1 MKDAIQTIKD
11 RASWRTFKD
20 IPIEPEKMDVL
31 KRAVNGIKKGPFGAQ
46 VRMELVDIEAV
57 DADKAVKLGTYGT
70 IEGAKIFIAAAAEKK
85 DKSLADVGYILEEVI
100 LLCAS
105 LGLGTCWMGVTYDKA
120 GFSNAIALKE
130 NEDLIA
136 VTPVGYAVEKR
147 RMKDKAMRVFVKSD
161 TRKPLNAIYFE
172 GDFKHSK
179 DNESSGRFSQALECV
194 RVAPSASN
202 QQPWRV
208 LKEGN
213 KFHFYLE
220 FTSSYKF
227 QFGQVIDI
235 GIAMKHLEL
244 ACNELGIKGKWEF
257 AEPAV
262 EHGDK
267 KYYST
272 YAC

>member
-1 MKDAIQTIKD
+1 
-11 RASWRTFKD
+11 
-20 IPIEPEKMDVL
+20 
-31 KRAVNGIKKGPFGAQ
+31 
-46 VRMELVDIEAV
+46 
-57 DADKAVKLGTYGT
+57 
-70 IEGAKIFIAAAAEKK
+70 
-85 DKSLADVGYILEEVI
+85 
-100 LLCAS
+100 
-105 LGLGTCWMGVTYDKA
+105 MGVTYDKA
-120 GFSNAIALKE
+120 GFSDAIALKE

-172 GDFKHSK
+172 GDFKHPK

-202 QQPWRV
+202 QQPWRI
-208 LKEGN
+208 LKDGN

-220 FTSSYKF
+220 FTPGYKF

-235 GIAMKHLEL
+235 GIAMKHFEL

-257 AEPAV
+257 AGPSIECG
-262 EHGDK
+262 EK
-267 KYYST
+267 KYFST
-272 YAC
+272 YVC